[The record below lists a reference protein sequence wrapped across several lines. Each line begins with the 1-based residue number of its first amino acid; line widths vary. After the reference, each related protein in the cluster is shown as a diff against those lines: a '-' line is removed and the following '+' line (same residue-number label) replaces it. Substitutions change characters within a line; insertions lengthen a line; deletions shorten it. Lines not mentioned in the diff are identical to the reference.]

1 MSRNQGIVVDA
12 LFVGMT
18 RPSMVWGVTYSAMM
32 FNIVVT
38 SESFI
43 VTKNLAWLLAFLPIH
58 GMLFLVCLHEPRFF
72 DLLQLWGRT
81 RLPAMVNG
89 NLRFWRANSYS
100 PLAVDLPDA
109 HGRRRSRPVQVLYRA
124 RPGRGKPCTC

>member
-1 MSRNQGIVVDA
+1 MSRNQGIVADP

-38 SESFI
+38 TESFI
-43 VTKNLAWLLAFLPIH
+43 VTKNLAWLLAFVPIH
-58 GMLFLVCLHEPRFF
+58 GMLYLVCLCEPRFF

-81 RLPAMVNG
+81 RLPAMVAG
-89 NLRFWRANSYS
+89 NQRYWRANSYS
-100 PLAVDLPDA
+100 PLALDLPGGR
-109 HGRRRSRPVQVLYRA
+109 GRRRGRA
-124 RPGRGKPCTC
+124 APATVI

>member
-1 MSRNQGIVVDA
+1 MSHNQGIVADP

-32 FNIVVT
+32 SNIVIT
-38 SESFI
+38 TESFI
-43 VTKNLAWLLAFLPIH
+43 VTKNLAWLLAFVPVH
-58 GMLFLVCLHEPRFF
+58 GVLYLVCLYEPRFF

-81 RLPAMVNG
+81 RLPGMLAG

-100 PLAVDLPDA
+100 PLALEMPDGR
-109 HGRRRSRPVQVLYRA
+109 GRRRMRTAPAAVS
-124 RPGRGKPCTC
+124 

>member
-1 MSRNQGIVVDA
+1 MNRNQGILADT

-32 FNIVVT
+32 VNIVIT
-38 SESFI
+38 TESFI

-58 GMLFLVCLHEPRFF
+58 GVLWLVCLYEPRFF

-81 RLPAMVNG
+81 RLPALIAG
-89 NLRFWRANSYS
+89 NLAHWRANSYS
-100 PLAVDLPDA
+100 PLRLDLPDST
-109 HGRRRSRPVQVLYRA
+109 GRRRRLPDGVLD
-124 RPGRGKPCTC
+124 

>member
-1 MSRNQGIVVDA
+1 MHRNHGITADP

-38 SESFI
+38 IESFI
-43 VTKNLAWLLAFLPIH
+43 VTKNLAWLLAFVPIH
-58 GMLFLVCLHEPRFF
+58 GVLYLVCLYEPRFF

-81 RLPAMVNG
+81 RLPGALNG

-100 PLAVDLPDA
+100 PLALTLSGA
-109 HGRRRSRPVQVLYRA
+109 RGRRRDRHVQVLIA
-124 RPGRGKPCTC
+124 VEGALCD

>member
-1 MSRNQGIVVDA
+1 MSRNQGITADT

-18 RPSMVWGVTYSAMM
+18 RPSMIWGVTYSAMM

-43 VTKNLAWLLAFLPIH
+43 VTKNLVWLLAFLPIH
-58 GMLFLVCLHEPRFF
+58 GVLYLVCLYEPRFF

-81 RLPAMVNG
+81 RLPAMLGG
-89 NLRFWRANSYS
+89 NLRYWRANSYS
-100 PLAVDLPDA
+100 PLALDMPDLR
-109 HGRRRSRPVQVLYRA
+109 GRRRMRTAPVAVS
-124 RPGRGKPCTC
+124 